1 MKIVYLS
8 VFKLYVIIHEF
19 YDLLKYNKN
28 EKNTR
33 NLTSQ
38 KCGEVHWGV
47 FWRLKGGD
55 EQIYKGL
62 LPWKSMDYR
71 KTWLEIEQDGM
82 TSSNI

>member
-19 YDLLKYNKN
+19 YDLLKYTKN

-33 NLTSQ
+33 NVTSQ

-55 EQIYKGL
+55 
-62 LPWKSMDYR
+62 
-71 KTWLEIEQDGM
+71 
-82 TSSNI
+82 